1 MELQP
6 LRVPIATRAAPLLRQ
21 EQNTARRHGVHSRS
35 DSEAEAGDEAEGPTG
50 EPRPALVERAD
61 TRGLERE
68 LGALKE

>member
-21 EQNTARRHGVHSRS
+21 DQDAAHRYGVHRRS
-35 DSEAEAGDEAEGPTG
+35 DSED
-50 EPRPALVERAD
+50 
-61 TRGLERE
+61 ERE